1 MIFKLVFC
9 PCYTPL
15 SGCALNSENVNADF
29 LCATFSLS
37 IPLYDSMCTRGTPFL
52 ALLIYAY
59 LPIKGKKK
67 MKFL

>member
-37 IPLYDSMCTRGTPFL
+37 IPLYDSYALGEHPFWH
-52 ALLIYAY
+52 
-59 LPIKGKKK
+59 
-67 MKFL
+67 F